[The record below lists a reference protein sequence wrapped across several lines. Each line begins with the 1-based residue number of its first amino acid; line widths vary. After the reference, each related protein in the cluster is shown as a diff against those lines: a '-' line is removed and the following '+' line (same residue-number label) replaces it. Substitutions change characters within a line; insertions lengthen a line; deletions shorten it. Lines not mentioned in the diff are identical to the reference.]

1 MLPEISG
8 SVLSLDIYAFAK
20 AKVFQDCIAYFKA
33 LQKQKHFFKRSR
45 ASLFSL
51 TPSDF
56 ARVYVFPRAL
66 VHYLLENL
74 AEVERIVIAARACN
88 RVDIALAVSDNFN
101 GAHNAKLR

>member
-1 MLPEISG
+1 MGIPTASG
-8 SVLSLDIYAFAK
+8 NL
-20 AKVFQDCIAYFKA
+20 
-33 LQKQKHFFKRSR
+33 
-45 ASLFSL
+45 ASLEHLIHHITRTPKL
-51 TPSDF
+51 TSFVLGNPVVVPLPPLGKAIALPPSNF